1 MTKKKKNQSGYFIID
16 GAQVDQIAEEYGLEE
31 MAAYLSLAVS
41 TDESNTA
48 TVGGINSIMR
58 YSGLSRG
65 EAKKAIENLNKSG
78 FVEMFDVERARA
90 RTAKRYNLPT
100 HDNRTHMTGLEHR
113 AAKNAVNGKP
123 AKDTSETQAIY
134 RAQKKGWIER
144 LSTGWEEISHN
155 PSRVFIP
162 NNFVRVDGKSM
173 LHRIVTVSYTHLTL
187 PTTPYV

>member
-65 EAKKAIENLNKSG
+65 EAKKKQLKTLI
-78 FVEMFDVERARA
+78 
-90 RTAKRYNLPT
+90 
-100 HDNRTHMTGLEHR
+100 
-113 AAKNAVNGKP
+113 
-123 AKDTSETQAIY
+123 
-134 RAQKKGWIER
+134 
-144 LSTGWEEISHN
+144 N
-155 PSRVFIP
+155 PVLW
-162 NNFVRVDGKSM
+162 KC
-173 LHRIVTVSYTHLTL
+173 LTL
-187 PTTPYV
+187 NERGREPQRDTICQPTTTAHT